1 MARSGRTTTIGLLI
15 ALAAVIVVSLAQGAT
30 AIRPNQEVISES
42 ALLTGLGAG
51 AAFPF
56 IDTTPRP
63 IVRAHMAV
71 TDATT
76 TCAAGGTAPA
86 NIQVLVG
93 QAGVSLVNVMTAS
106 TNTGISTTPGQCV
119 FHVTVRPGVGGVA
132 EKITDIVIVNAG
144 AAPLTGINTAT
155 ASATVQ

>member
-30 AIRPNQEVISES
+30 AIRPNQDVISES

-63 IVRAHMAV
+63 IVR
-71 TDATT
+71 
-76 TCAAGGTAPA
+76 
-86 NIQVLVG
+86 
-93 QAGVSLVNVMTAS
+93 
-106 TNTGISTTPGQCV
+106 
-119 FHVTVRPGVGGVA
+119 RPTLREARRLSRERKG
-132 EKITDIVIVNAG
+132 
-144 AAPLTGINTAT
+144 
-155 ASATVQ
+155 

>member
-1 MARSGRTTTIGLLI
+1 
-15 ALAAVIVVSLAQGAT
+15 
-30 AIRPNQEVISES
+30 VISES

-63 IVRAHMAV
+63 IVRAHIAV

-132 EKITDIVIVNAG
+132 EKITDIVIVNGG

>member
-1 MARSGRTTTIGLLI
+1 MR
-15 ALAAVIVVSLAQGAT
+15 
-30 AIRPNQEVISES
+30 
-42 ALLTGLGAG
+42 
-51 AAFPF
+51 
-56 IDTTPRP
+56 
-63 IVRAHMAV
+63 
-71 TDATT
+71 DATIAMT
-76 TCAAGGTAPA
+76 GPSLEGGALRAQTDRASPHRGDRRHDDLRGRGSAPA

>member
-1 MARSGRTTTIGLLI
+1 MARSGRSTTIGLLV
-15 ALAAVIVVSLAQGAT
+15 ALAALLVVSLAQGAT

-42 ALLTGLGAG
+42 AILTGLGAG

-63 IVRAHMAV
+63 IVRAHIA

-76 TCAAGGTAPA
+76 SCAAGAAAPT
-86 NIQVLVG
+86 NVQVLVG
-93 QAGVSLVNVMTAS
+93 QAGVALVNVMTAG

-132 EKITDIVIVNAG
+132 EKITDIVVVNGG

-155 ASATVQ
+155 VSATVQ